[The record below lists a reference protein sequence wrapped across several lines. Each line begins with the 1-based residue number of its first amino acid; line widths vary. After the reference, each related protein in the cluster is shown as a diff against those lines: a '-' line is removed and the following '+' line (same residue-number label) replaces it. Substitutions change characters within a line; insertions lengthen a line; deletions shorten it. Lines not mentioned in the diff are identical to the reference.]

1 MLVWEDLRGVGEL
14 LGGGIVAWVLFRP
27 PCVPPSY
34 CLTTLW
40 LLDDHVCVFVC
51 VRERDQRCWIIKKR
65 KRSCSASV
73 LPSVMSYCL
82 DSCWGSI
89 AIKPSNDH
97 VEDALNSSIWIWD
110 FILFYFILG
119 VK

>member
-1 MLVWEDLRGVGEL
+1 M
-14 LGGGIVAWVLFRP
+14 
-27 PCVPPSY
+27 
-34 CLTTLW
+34 T
-40 LLDDHVCVFVC
+40 VCVC
-51 VRERDQRCWIIKKR
+51 EREREREREREKERDQRCWIIKKR
-65 KRSCSASV
+65 KRSCSAGV
-73 LPSVMSYCL
+73 LPSVVSYCL

-89 AIKPSNDH
+89 AIKPSNDP

>member
-1 MLVWEDLRGVGEL
+1 MCASQLLFDHFVVVGIL
-14 LGGGIVAWVLFRP
+14 LYFE
-27 PCVPPSY
+27 
-34 CLTTLW
+34 

-82 DSCWGSI
+82 DSCWGLDSHG
-89 AIKPSNDH
+89 AK
-97 VEDALNSSIWIWD
+97 
-110 FILFYFILG
+110 
-119 VK
+119 

>member
-1 MLVWEDLRGVGEL
+1 M
-14 LGGGIVAWVLFRP
+14 
-27 PCVPPSY
+27 C
-34 CLTTLW
+34 
-40 LLDDHVCVFVC
+40 VC
-51 VRERDQRCWIIKKR
+51 VRERERERERRRESRDVGLLKKR
-65 KRSCSASV
+65 KRSCSAGV
-73 LPSVMSYCL
+73 LPSVVSYCL